1 MFVNKL
7 TVHDKYSLLNIVNLT
22 QRIQIHLSQKQN
34 IFSEYTCTILKF
46 KLNFEHFRKKMT
58 RIVYIFPKLRTPKYE
73 AR

>member
-7 TVHDKYSLLNIVNLT
+7 TADDKYSLLNIVNLT

-58 RIVYIFPKLRTPKYE
+58 PHSLYISQVTDSEIRG
-73 AR
+73 